1 MPGRIPDNLLE
12 DILSR
17 VDIVEVVSGY
27 IPLKRAGRNFR
38 ALCPF
43 HHEKTPSF
51 MVSSDRQIYHC
62 FGCQAGGNAFNFLI
76 QYERLEF
83 PEAVHALAKKAGVVL
98 PESQKQDDKTTSLIT
113 QLYRIN
119 ELTASFYES
128 NLNSTAG
135 LEAKKY
141 LLKRGINEMTMKLFK
156 LGHTSRSWDTL
167 INHLR
172 NKSINLSLL
181 EKAGLILS
189 KEGGGYYDRFRAR
202 IIFPIFDIKSRVL
215 AFGARVV
222 PGAGQDAG
230 ENASPKYINSPET
243 PIYIKGRNLY
253 GLNLAKDAIREND
266 SVVIVEGYLDF
277 IIPYQAGLKN
287 IVASLGTAL
296 TTEQARLIKRYTH
309 NAVMVYDAD
318 AAGQMAVLRT
328 LDIFIEEGMNVKIV
342 SLPEGFDPDSFTRKN
357 GIGNFKEKIN
367 QAASLFDYKL
377 RVLRTRYSVKDI
389 EAKAL
394 ISFEMLLTINRFK
407 NAILKAEYIK
417 RLAQELDIREDALL
431 QELNKIKEVKAYPGQ
446 DAQGPIKKALNINP
460 TEKLLI
466 KLMLEEEELINQIR
480 ERLEPADFQDER
492 IARIVSL
499 MFDLI
504 EQGKN
509 IEPNKLI
516 NELDDESISQIICE
530 STLLPQV
537 PAQNKENVVND
548 CIMRLKNE
556 RVRTKK
562 LHLHE
567 QIKTA
572 EGLGDDKNLHRLMQE
587 FHCLI
592 KERQDKINEEKRVY

>member
-1 MPGRIPDNLLE
+1 MVGRIPENILE

-17 VDIVEVVSGY
+17 VDIVELISGY

-51 MVSSDRQIYHC
+51 TVSPDRQIYHC
-62 FGCQAGGNAFNFLI
+62 FGCSKSGNAFGFLME
-76 QYERLEF
+76 YERMEF
-83 PEAVHALAKKAGVVL
+83 PEAVETLAKKAGVSI
-98 PESQKQDDKTTSLIT
+98 PQSQKQDDKTASLIT
-113 QLYRIN
+113 QLYKVN
-119 ELTASFYES
+119 ELTALFYES
-128 NLNSTAG
+128 NLNSPAG

-141 LLKRGINEMTMKLFK
+141 LLNRGINESTMKLFK
-156 LGHTSRSWDTL
+156 LGYASRNWDAL

-172 NKSINLSLL
+172 NKTINLSLL
-181 EKAGLILS
+181 EKAGLILA
-189 KEGGGYYDRFRAR
+189 KEGGGYYDRFRDR

-215 AFGARVV
+215 AFGARLL
-222 PGAGQDAG
+222 PGTSKPTG
-230 ENASPKYINSPET
+230 EDASPKYINSPET

-253 GLNLAKDAIREND
+253 GLNLARDAIKEFD
-266 SVVIVEGYLDF
+266 CVVIVEGYLDF
-277 IIPYQAGLKN
+277 IMPYQEGQRN

-309 NAVMVYDAD
+309 NALMVYDAD
-318 AAGQMAVLRT
+318 DAGQMAVLRT
-328 LDIFIEEGMNVKIV
+328 LDIFIEEGMNVKVV
-342 SLPEGFDPDSFTRKN
+342 SLPEGFDPDLFVRKN
-357 GIGNFKEKIN
+357 GIENFKEKIN
-367 QAASLFDYKL
+367 QAENLFDYKL
-377 RVLRTRYSVKDI
+377 KVLKSRYSIKDI

-431 QELNKIKEVKAYPGQ
+431 QELNKIKEVKPYSDL
-446 DAQGPIKKALNINP
+446 DAGGSTKKALNINP

-466 KLMLEEEELINQIR
+466 KLMLEEEELISHIR

-492 IARIVSL
+492 TARIVSL

-516 NELDDESISQIICE
+516 NYFNDEATSQVICE
-530 STLLPQV
+530 STLLPQISSE
-537 PAQNKENVVND
+537 NKENVIND

-556 RVRTKK
+556 RLRIKK
-562 LHLHE
+562 QHLHE

-572 EGLGDDKNLHRLMQE
+572 EGLGDEEKLHRLMQE

-592 KERQDKINEEKRVY
+592 KERSSEGTTYGTK